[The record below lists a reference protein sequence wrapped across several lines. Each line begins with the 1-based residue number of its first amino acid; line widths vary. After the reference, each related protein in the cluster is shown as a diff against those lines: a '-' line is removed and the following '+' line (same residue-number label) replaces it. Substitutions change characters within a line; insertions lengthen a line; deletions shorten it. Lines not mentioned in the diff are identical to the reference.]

1 MKTVS
6 LNNQFFRFCQ
16 RNADTL
22 FLLGFISWNLGFL
35 LNIQGSAITALF
47 MAILAEIGGVMNY
60 KSYKT
65 NRQSAASP
73 KKSSLKSVIHQL
85 LFPIFLI
92 GLILFTI

>member
-16 RNADTL
+16 RNTDTL
-22 FLLGFISWNLGFL
+22 FLLGFISWNLGFI
-35 LNIQGSAITALF
+35 LNIQGSVITALF

-65 NRQSAASP
+65 NRQSE
-73 KKSSLKSVIHQL
+73 SSSKNPSFRSIIHRL
-85 LFPIFLI
+85 LFPLFLI
-92 GLILFTI
+92 GVILFTI